1 MYGFNYKEFK
11 NIILLCYNKKRG
23 ANMKKIIEE
32 IIQFRDRRGWKNN
45 DKPENLAKSII
56 IEAAELLENYQW
68 GPEYADMQNV
78 KEEIADVLIYSIA
91 FAYDQGF
98 NIEQIIRE
106 KLEKNAIKYPEK
118 K

>member
-1 MYGFNYKEFK
+1 MKQ
-11 NIILLCYNKKRG
+11 IID
-23 ANMKKIIEE
+23 E
-32 IIQFRDRRGWKNN
+32 IIDFRDERGWKTN

-68 GPEYADMQNV
+68 GAEYADMQNV

-98 NIEQIIRE
+98 NIEEIIRE
-106 KLEKNAIKYPEK
+106 KLKKNSLKYPAK

>member
-1 MYGFNYKEFK
+1 MQ
-11 NIILLCYNKKRG
+11 
-23 ANMKKIIEE
+23 KIIDE
-32 IIQFRDRRGWKNN
+32 IIDFRNKRGWKEN

-68 GPEYADMQNV
+68 GASFANLENV

-91 FAYDQGF
+91 FAYDLGF
-98 NIEQIIRE
+98 NIEEIIRE
-106 KLEKNAIKYPEK
+106 KLIKNAVKYPEK